1 MNENEMNTDIR
12 TREIK
17 PRERGRDPLATR
29 EWTNQWYSEQE
40 YKELQRRYIQAG
52 KDKWEQTKH
61 GKLCLAF
68 YEAFHAYRKYLEEH
82 AFARRSPHGHDV
94 NYDEHKLFEEGLR
107 MVENLKRER
116 EETLRRNLE
125 KAQKA
130 ARCRHRYLNGRQ
142 CGAPRVRGRKLC
154 HMHER
159 VEDAKTAV
167 IDLGPMEDAD
177 SIQMAIRR
185 LQGAILEGKLNHRQI
200 GQLAYTIQLA
210 AWNVTR
216 TSVMVKQLTADEEE

>member
-29 EWTNQWYSEQE
+29 EWTNQWYSEEE
-40 YKELQRRYIQAG
+40 YKELQRRYMQAG
-52 KDKWEQTKH
+52 KDKWEQTEH

-130 ARCRHRYLNGRQ
+130 AW
-142 CGAPRVRGRKLC
+142 C

>member
-1 MNENEMNTDIR
+1 MERRFKVWQTAY
-12 TREIK
+12 IK
-17 PRERGRDPLATR
+17 E
-29 EWTNQWYSEQE
+29 
-40 YKELQRRYIQAG
+40 G
-52 KDKWEQTKH
+52 KDKWAQTH
-61 GKLCLAF
+61 QGKLCLAF
-68 YEAFHAYRKYLEEH
+68 YEAFHAYRKYLEEN

-94 NYDEHKLFEEGLR
+94 DYDEHMLFEEGLR
-107 MVENLKRER
+107 IVEDLQSER
-116 EETLRRNLE
+116 EEKLRRNLE

-130 ARCRHRYLNGRQ
+130 ARCRHTYLNGRQ

-159 VEDAKTAV
+159 VEEAKTAV

-177 SIQMAIRR
+177 SIQMGIRK

-200 GQLAYTIQLA
+200 AQLAYTIQLA

-216 TSVMVKQLTADEEE
+216 TSVMVKNLTEDEDE